1 MSFPLENPQLLK
13 PLAHADVVETPPRP
27 ASPEH
32 RFGTRAVHSGAH
44 IDPST
49 GAVIAPV
56 SSIFR
61 DAELMV
67 FADHHDICR
76 SRCLRLLRSQVSESQ
91 LVIMSTLAAR
101 IPIGKFLSSSG
112 RDHNANMLG

>member
-1 MSFPLENPQLLK
+1 MSFPLENPQLQQLVK

-27 ASPEH
+27 ASPEY

-56 SSIFR
+56 SQHQIVNA
-61 DAELMV
+61 DEG
-67 FADHHDICR
+67 FAY
-76 SRCLRLLRSQVSESQ
+76 
-91 LVIMSTLAAR
+91 
-101 IPIGKFLSSSG
+101 FL
-112 RDHNANMLG
+112 